1 MQGKEKLKN
10 GKGGFSNPRKW
21 ETQKMKKRNTS
32 SATTPPDQALGQAIK
47 EER

>member
-21 ETQKMKKRNTS
+21 ETEKNEEAKRIIRNNT
-32 SATTPPDQALGQAIK
+32 T
-47 EER
+47 